1 MRKTDPGER
10 SSERRAWGR
19 AGEWEAAERGR
30 RSTSL
35 SAGTKGD
42 DAVVVVVEEE
52 EKLPFDLIFL
62 VGDFSDIA
70 LIR

>member
-1 MRKTDPGER
+1 MKKTDPGER

-30 RSTSL
+30 RFTSL
-35 SAGTKGD
+35 SAGTKRD
-42 DAVVVVVEEE
+42 DDVVVLEEE